1 MPHPPATST
10 VQADNDRLRI
20 TLWRFAPGEAT
31 GAHRHEYDY
40 IVLPLTTGEFT
51 IVSNTG
57 EQPFAMTAGTS
68 YTRLAG
74 VEHDVVNTSDDE
86 LGFVEI
92 ELK

>member
-31 GAHRHEYDY
+31 GAHRHEFDY
-40 IVLPLTTGEFT
+40 VVVPLTSGDFT
-51 IVSNTG
+51 IVSDAG
-57 EQPFAMTAGTS
+57 EQPFTMSAGDS
-68 YTRLAG
+68 YARLAG
-74 VEHDVVNTSDDE
+74 VEHNVVNASDKE
-86 LGFVEI
+86 LAFVEI